1 MAGVTNTSITVRV
14 QARGGKF
21 LGDDIG
27 GAVVTIRDAMT
38 GELFATGTTA
48 GDSGELSSGYA
59 ANASLSTIVT
69 PGTPQSNVTW
79 LLAVDTDSRKT
90 TTSAFTA
97 TLFLDRPRLLAVEV
111 YGPLGG
117 LQSAHRVTAT
127 QWIVPGQ
134 NLTQP
139 PGLVLMLPGLLVQVM
154 SPATHT
160 SFPPSSSPMT
170 LDIAANV
177 AMMCGCPISNAPN
190 NPWLPSDFDVSA
202 QIREVGGSEV
212 GTVTLGFNKNGTPSL
227 FEGTFRVPS
236 NRTADAIYY
245 EAIVSARQLSTG
257 NVGTGTVTFFT
268 EPVSSPARLWTEH
281 AVSRGRAS

>member
-1 MAGVTNTSITVRV
+1 MAEVTETCITVRV

-38 GELFATGTTA
+38 GELFATGPTA
-48 GDSGELSSGYA
+48 GGSGTLSPSYA
-59 ANASLSTIVT
+59 TNASLSTIVT
-69 PGTPQSNVTW
+69 PGTPQSAVQW
-79 LLAVDTDSRKT
+79 LLAVDTDSRQT

-97 TLFLDRPRLLAVEV
+97 TLFLDRPRLLAVEAF
-111 YGPLGG
+111 GPLGG

-139 PGLVLMLPGLLVQVM
+139 PGLVIVLPGLLVQVM
-154 SPATHT
+154 SPATH
-160 SFPPSSSPMT
+160 SAFPPSRSPT
-170 LDIAANV
+170 ALDIVANV
-177 AMMCGCPISNAPN
+177 AMMCGCPISDVPN

-202 QIREVGGSEV
+202 QIREVGRPV
-212 GTVTLGFNKNGTPSL
+212 LDTVTLAFNPNDTPGLFAGTYYI
-227 FEGTFRVPS
+227 PS
-236 NRTADAIYY
+236 NRTADPIYY

-257 NVGTGTVTFFT
+257 NVGTGTVTFFVLPFSST
-268 EPVSSPARLWTEH
+268 GPVAPS
-281 AVSRGRAS
+281 G

>member
-1 MAGVTNTSITVRV
+1 MPDPANTSITVRV

-27 GAVVTIRDAMT
+27 GAVMTIRDAMT

-48 GDSGELSSGYA
+48 GGSGALSPTYA
-59 ANASLSTIVT
+59 ANASLSAIVT
-69 PGTPQSNVTW
+69 PTSGQSSVQW
-79 LLAVDTDSRKT
+79 LLAVDTNSRKT

-97 TLFLDRPRLLAVEV
+97 KLALDRPRLLAFEAF
-111 YGPLGG
+111 GPLGG

-160 SFPPSSSPMT
+160 AFSASSSPT
-170 LDIAANV
+170 ALDIVVTV
-177 AMMCGCPISNAPN
+177 AMMCGCPINDAPPN

-202 QIREVGGSEV
+202 QIREVGGPV
-212 GTVTLGFNKNGTPSL
+212 LDTVTLAFNQNHTSGL
-227 FEGTFRVPS
+227 FADTYHIPP
-236 NRTADAIYY
+236 NHTADPIYY

-257 NVGTGTVTFFT
+257 NVGTATVTFFT
-268 EPVSSPARLWTEH
+268 EPFSSPAP
-281 AVSRGRAS
+281 SR

>member
-1 MAGVTNTSITVRV
+1 MADVTETRITVRV

-38 GELFATGTTA
+38 GELFATGPTA
-48 GDSGELSSGYA
+48 GGSGTLSPTYA

-69 PGTPQSNVTW
+69 PTTPSQTTVTW

-97 TLFLDRPRLLAVEV
+97 TLFLDRPRLLAVEAF
-111 YGPLGG
+111 GPLGG
-117 LQSAHRVTAT
+117 LQSAHRITAT

-134 NLTQP
+134 HLTQP
-139 PGLVLMLPGLLVQVM
+139 PGLVLVLPGLLVQVM

-160 SFPPSSSPMT
+160 AFPPSSSQTT
-170 LDIAANV
+170 LDIVANV

-190 NPWLPSDFDVSA
+190 NPWLPSDFDVSV
-202 QIREVGGSEV
+202 QIREVGGPQV
-212 GTVTLGFNKNGTPSL
+212 GTATLGFNQAGTASL
-227 FEGTFRVPS
+227 FAGTFSVPP
-236 NRTADAIYY
+236 NLTADPIYY

-268 EPVSSPARLWTEH
+268 EPFSSPAP
-281 AVSRGRAS
+281 SR

>member
-1 MAGVTNTSITVRV
+1 MADGTNTSITVRV

-27 GAVVTIRDAMT
+27 GSVVTIRDAMT

-48 GDSGELSSGYA
+48 GGAGTLSPSYA

-69 PGTPQSNVTW
+69 PGKARSTVQW
-79 LLAVDTDSRKT
+79 LLAVDTNSRKT

-97 TLFLDRPRLLAVEV
+97 TLLLDRPRLLAFEAF
-111 YGPLGG
+111 GPIGG

-134 NLTQP
+134 NLSQP
-139 PGLVLMLPGLLVQVM
+139 PGLVLVLPGLLVQVM

-160 SFPPSSSPMT
+160 AFPPSTSPMA
-170 LDIAANV
+170 LDIVANV

-202 QIREVGGSEV
+202 QIREVGGPV
-212 GTVTLGFNKNGTPSL
+212 VDTAALAFNENDTPGL
-227 FEGTFRVPS
+227 FARTFHISP
-236 NRTADAIYY
+236 NLTADPIYY

-257 NVGTGTVTFFT
+257 NVGTGTVTFFAL
-268 EPVSSPARLWTEH
+268 PFSSPGPVAP
-281 AVSRGRAS
+281 SR

>member
-1 MAGVTNTSITVRV
+1 MANVTNTRITVRV

-38 GELFATGTTA
+38 GELFATGATA
-48 GDSGELSSGYA
+48 GASGTLSPSYA
-59 ANASLSTIVT
+59 GNASLSTIVT
-69 PGTPQSNVTW
+69 PGKAQSTVQW
-79 LLAVDTDSRKT
+79 LLAVDTNSRKT

-97 TLFLDRPRLLAVEV
+97 TLVLDRPRLLAVEAF
-111 YGPLGG
+111 GPIGG
-117 LQSAHRVTAT
+117 LQSAHRATAT

-134 NLTQP
+134 NLTEP
-139 PGLVLMLPGLLVQVM
+139 PGLVLLLPGLLVQVM

-160 SFPPSSSPMT
+160 AFPPGSSKIA
-170 LDIAANV
+170 LDVVANV

-202 QIREVGGSEV
+202 EIREVGGPV
-212 GTVTLGFNKNGTPSL
+212 LRTHKLDFNRNDTPSL
-227 FEGTFRVPS
+227 FMHTFDIPP
-236 NRTADAIYY
+236 NLTADPIYY

-268 EPVSSPARLWTEH
+268 DPSSSPPPAR
-281 AVSRGRAS
+281 

>member
-1 MAGVTNTSITVRV
+1 MAGVTGTRITVRV

-27 GAVVTIRDAMT
+27 GAVVTIRDATT
-38 GELFATGTTA
+38 GELFATGPTA
-48 GDSGELSSGYA
+48 GGSGALSSTYA

-69 PGTPQSNVTW
+69 PVKPQSTVTW
-79 LLAVDTDSRKT
+79 LLAVDTESRKT

-97 TLFLDRPRLLAVEV
+97 TLFLERPRLLAFEAF
-111 YGPLGG
+111 GPLGG

-127 QWIVPGQ
+127 QWVAPGQ
-134 NLTQP
+134 DLTQP
-139 PGLVLMLPGLLVQVM
+139 PGLVLVLPGLLVQVM

-160 SFPPSSSPMT
+160 SFPPSSSPT
-170 LDIAANV
+170 ALNIAANV
-177 AMMCGCPISNAPN
+177 AMMCGCPINDQPDD

-202 QIREVGGSEV
+202 RIREVGGPV
-212 GTVTLGFNKNGTPSL
+212 VDTVTLAFNQNHTSGL
-227 FEGTFRVPS
+227 FAGAYQILA
-236 NRTADAIYY
+236 NRASDPIFY

-268 EPVSSPARLWTEH
+268 QPSSSPAPPR
-281 AVSRGRAS
+281 

>member
-1 MAGVTNTSITVRV
+1 METRITVRV

-38 GELFATGTTA
+38 GELFATGATA
-48 GDSGELSSGYA
+48 GGSGGLGASYA

-69 PGTPQSNVTW
+69 PGKTSTVTW

-97 TLFLDRPRLLAVEV
+97 TLFLDRPRLLAVEAF
-111 YGPLGG
+111 GPLGG
-117 LQSAHRVTAT
+117 LQSAHRVTTT

-134 NLTQP
+134 DLTQP
-139 PGLVLMLPGLLVQVM
+139 PGLVLLLPGLVVQVT

-160 SFPPSSSPMT
+160 AVPWSSSKTPVAIVAT
-170 LDIAANV
+170 V
-177 AMMCGCPISNAPN
+177 AMMCGCPINTQPSG

-202 QIREVGGSEV
+202 QIREVGGPLLD
-212 GTVTLGFNKNGTPSL
+212 TVTLAFNQQGISGL
-227 FEGTFRVPS
+227 FTGSYSMPS
-236 NRTADAIYY
+236 NPTADPIFY
-245 EAIVSARQLSTG
+245 EAIVSARQKSTG
-257 NVGTGTVTFFT
+257 NVGTGTVTFI
-268 EPVSSPARLWTEH
+268 SDPAPTR
-281 AVSRGRAS
+281 